1 MELTQQKHRKRRPNF
16 SRSEQLLLLELVKG
30 CSAIQS
36 SSRTL
41 KTQTQREQEW
51 GEISATFQ
59 AHEDG
64 GNRSRDELKVTY
76 GSLVQRAKKRSS
88 EERVHARTTG
98 GGLPPPPFPPP
109 RPASPLTQTVKETPS
124 HCKPAW
130 GPSTPSF
137 PAYTL
142 VPQLEEQALRH

>member
-41 KTQTQREQEW
+41 ITQTQREQEW
-51 GEISATFQ
+51 GKISAAFQ

-76 GSLVQRAKKRSS
+76 GNLVQRAKKRSS

-98 GGLPPPPFPPP
+98 GGSPL
-109 RPASPLTQTVKETPS
+109 RPASPLTQTVRETPS

-137 PAYTL
+137 LAYTL